1 MCPSTSDRQLRHF
14 SLKNTLTCA
23 CNSSLY
29 LGRITALRN
38 AETHVETIS
47 ATNRRQTR
55 GEEGKAAPL
64 CPADRPPL
72 LSPEPPQ
79 QARSQP
85 HSASQRAA
93 GRVSPFPPPSA
104 PTGAPTRDPAHRVE
118 GLEAAEDDEGGGA
131 DGQQQHGPGDGG
143 RHPPA
148 QHLRK
153 AEREGP
159 RGSGEAGDRRRP
171 AGRPPSLRP
180 RTHLAEQGPLPAR
193 LRLHDGGPAALS
205 AVQSLRRSTA
215 APAGLTPLPP
225 DAGGQQPMRG
235 EQIHFPRLSPP
246 PPSRKRPPGYGTRS
260 QPSWRPEGG
269 PVVPRRGPALPRRE
283 HGSPG
288 SLRDGRG
295 SAGPVRAGPREKRGN
310 VTQPHGR
317 AWLRGKGGSRP
328 RESSGGGG
336 IWYRKRCVGEP
347 RGRSTAQRAKCCF
360 ASAPPSHLLL
370 NPLDSSGGGVL
381 GWLFPRTKCKSPS
394 ECFIRR
400 QNSVVSVGRILKKE
414 KL

>member
-1 MCPSTSDRQLRHF
+1 
-14 SLKNTLTCA
+14 
-23 CNSSLY
+23 
-29 LGRITALRN
+29 
-38 AETHVETIS
+38 
-47 ATNRRQTR
+47 
-55 GEEGKAAPL
+55 
-64 CPADRPPL
+64 
-72 LSPEPPQ
+72 
-79 QARSQP
+79 
-85 HSASQRAA
+85 
-93 GRVSPFPPPSA
+93 
-104 PTGAPTRDPAHRVE
+104 
-118 GLEAAEDDEGGGA
+118 
-131 DGQQQHGPGDGG
+131 
-143 RHPPA
+143 
-148 QHLRK
+148 
-153 AEREGP
+153 
-159 RGSGEAGDRRRP
+159 
-171 AGRPPSLRP
+171 
-180 RTHLAEQGPLPAR
+180 
-193 LRLHDGGPAALS
+193 
-205 AVQSLRRSTA
+205 
-215 APAGLTPLPP
+215 
-225 DAGGQQPMRG
+225 MRG

-394 ECFIRR
+394 ERFIRR

>member
-336 IWYRKRCVGEP
+336 IWYRKR
-347 RGRSTAQRAKCCF
+347 
-360 ASAPPSHLLL
+360 
-370 NPLDSSGGGVL
+370 
-381 GWLFPRTKCKSPS
+381 
-394 ECFIRR
+394 
-400 QNSVVSVGRILKKE
+400 
-414 KL
+414 

>member
-171 AGRPPSLRP
+171 PALPPS
-180 RTHLAEQGPLPAR
+180 
-193 LRLHDGGPAALS
+193 GPALTWRSRARCRPASASMTAARRPSAPFKVS
-205 AVQSLRRSTA
+205 AVQL
-215 APAGLTPLPP
+215 
-225 DAGGQQPMRG
+225 
-235 EQIHFPRLSPP
+235 PP
-246 PPSRKRPPGYGTRS
+246 PPASRHFRRTPAVSS
-260 QPSWRPEGG
+260 Q
-269 PVVPRRGPALPRRE
+269 
-283 HGSPG
+283 
-288 SLRDGRG
+288 
-295 SAGPVRAGPREKRGN
+295 
-310 VTQPHGR
+310 
-317 AWLRGKGGSRP
+317 
-328 RESSGGGG
+328 
-336 IWYRKRCVGEP
+336 
-347 RGRSTAQRAKCCF
+347 
-360 ASAPPSHLLL
+360 
-370 NPLDSSGGGVL
+370 
-381 GWLFPRTKCKSPS
+381 
-394 ECFIRR
+394 
-400 QNSVVSVGRILKKE
+400 
-414 KL
+414 

>member
-1 MCPSTSDRQLRHF
+1 MRKGRQHP
-14 SLKNTLTCA
+14 C
-23 CNSSLY
+23 
-29 LGRITALRN
+29 
-38 AETHVETIS
+38 
-47 ATNRRQTR
+47 
-55 GEEGKAAPL
+55 APL
-64 CPADRPPL
+64 TGPL
-72 LSPEPPQ
+72 SSPQSPPQ

-159 RGSGEAGDRRRP
+159 RGSGEAGERGSRGPPP
-171 AGRPPSLRP
+171 AARPPSLRP

-269 PVVPRRGPALPRRE
+269 PVVPRRGPAPPRTRLPRVPARRQ
-283 HGSPG
+283 GF
-288 SLRDGRG
+288 GRT
-295 SAGPVRAGPREKRGN
+295 RPRRPEGKKGKRY
-310 VTQPHGR
+310 
-317 AWLRGKGGSRP
+317 AAP
-328 RESSGGGG
+328 RESVAEG
-336 IWYRKRCVGEP
+336 KRRQPAPGEQ
-347 RGRSTAQRAKCCF
+347 RGRW
-360 ASAPPSHLLL
+360 HLVPKALR
-370 NPLDSSGGGVL
+370 G
-381 GWLFPRTKCKSPS
+381 
-394 ECFIRR
+394 
-400 QNSVVSVGRILKKE
+400 
-414 KL
+414 